1 MKDCLFHRLVSTI
14 FLLIGWLYCDYLKY
28 SVICIDIFK
37 NFLKTSRH
45 MTFVK
50 YVNIC
55 WLKIMSLLYAIDK
68 YKYFGNNRKLSKI
81 PKFAKLSDITVKL
94 RFNIKTTQKRI
105 FRQKFYCIIMLFI
118 KYIRLWVYFEVR
130 YQKC

>member
-1 MKDCLFHRLVSTI
+1 
-14 FLLIGWLYCDYLKY
+14 
-28 SVICIDIFK
+28 
-37 NFLKTSRH
+37 
-45 MTFVK
+45 
-50 YVNIC
+50 
-55 WLKIMSLLYAIDK
+55 MSLLYAIDK

-118 KYIRLWVYFEVR
+118 KYIRL
-130 YQKC
+130 